1 MRQFTSVA
9 LSATYLCLALI
20 VALLLWRNGGGW
32 AAGVAALVGGL
43 GLCFA
48 VHGLISQSLK
58 LRALRKELDAVRE
71 AQRVMLSQ
79 MEQVDARM
87 TEDADAVSDD
97 AGRSEA
103 LEGEVH
109 MLEDL
114 VQRMGQRLEERV
126 SAGARQAPH
135 EPTLRRHQSAALLD
149 TVREALAENRVDLYL
164 QPVVGLP
171 QRRTVFYESYSR
183 LRDATGRVMMPAE
196 YLAVAEPEGLV
207 TSIDNLLL
215 FRCVQIVRRLAKQ
228 DRKVGIFCNISI
240 ASLADETFFP
250 QFLEL
255 LLCDMQ
261 FPSGIEI
268 DRVDE
273 EVGMDVLTVCVG
285 ADQNFV
291 SLIVLGQLQ
300 RGRVSGDRVDCFAFR
315 EALYHVIEQYTVRL
329 VVEPLGGHE
338 IRVDRFRLT
347 VDTCD
352 QLLPLELGLFIL
364 HGIPHHGAHASGGLA
379 PLVVCEADD
388 SHSLP
393 ALSFKDH
400 PYGTTEFRERPTY
413 AFQIDHG
420 HSSHVRQG
428 DELVQISADG
438 LQLLQHFFQ
447 AVDDHHLL
455 SQAAGSDVVAHG
467 HPGLLR
473 QLLDGLPVC
482 GRHAGAEFNI
492 FFHVVS
498 SKS

>member
-87 TEDADAVSDD
+87 TEVADAVSDD

-183 LRDATGRVMMPAE
+183 LRDASGRVMMPAE

-240 ASLADETFFP
+240 ASLADESFFP
-250 QFLEL
+250 QFLDL
-255 LLCDMQ
+255 LAANRDL
-261 FPSGIEI
+261 SG
-268 DRVDE
+268 
-273 EVGMDVLTVCVG
+273 
-285 ADQNFV
+285 A
-291 SLIVLGQLQ
+291 LIFELGQAAFDA
-300 RGRVSGDRVDCFAFR
+300 RGSVEARNMGKLADLGFR
-315 EALYHVIEQYTVRL
+315 FSLDKVTDLDLDFQDLARSDVKFLKIAA
-329 VVEPLGGHE
+329 P
-338 IRVDRFRLT
+338 F
-347 VDTCD
+347 
-352 QLLPLELGLFIL
+352 LL
-364 HGIPHHGAHASGGLA
+364 
-379 PLVVCEADD
+379 
-388 SHSLP
+388 
-393 ALSFKDH
+393 
-400 PYGTTEFRERPTY
+400 
-413 AFQIDHG
+413 
-420 HSSHVRQG
+420 
-428 DELVQISADG
+428 DELVETDEGLILRSLPDLAAQDFSSLTRRYGVEIVAEKVESERQIVDILELDIAYGQGHLFGEPRAIRDAVLAEADAPVAEPTRHDEPPPRTRG
-438 LQLLQHFFQ
+438 GVGVLARRH
-447 AVDDHHLL
+447 V
-455 SQAAGSDVVAHG
+455 AAT
-467 HPGLLR
+467 R
-473 QLLDGLPVC
+473 
-482 GRHAGAEFNI
+482 I
-492 FFHVVS
+492 
-498 SKS
+498 

>member
-48 VHGLISQSLK
+48 VHGLIGQSLK

-87 TEDADAVSDD
+87 TEVADAVSDD

-126 SAGARQAPH
+126 SAGVRQAPH

-183 LRDATGRVMMPAE
+183 LRDATGRVLMPAE
-196 YLAVAEPEGLV
+196 YLTVAEPEGLV

-240 ASLADETFFP
+240 ASLADESFFP
-250 QFLEL
+250 QFLDL
-255 LLCDMQ
+255 LAANRDL
-261 FPSGIEI
+261 SG
-268 DRVDE
+268 
-273 EVGMDVLTVCVG
+273 
-285 ADQNFV
+285 A
-291 SLIVLGQLQ
+291 LIFELGQAAFDA
-300 RGRVSGDRVDCFAFR
+300 RGSVEARNMGKLADLGFR
-315 EALYHVIEQYTVRL
+315 FSLDKVTDLDIDFQDLARSDVKFLKIAA
-329 VVEPLGGHE
+329 P
-338 IRVDRFRLT
+338 F
-347 VDTCD
+347 
-352 QLLPLELGLFIL
+352 LL
-364 HGIPHHGAHASGGLA
+364 
-379 PLVVCEADD
+379 
-388 SHSLP
+388 
-393 ALSFKDH
+393 
-400 PYGTTEFRERPTY
+400 
-413 AFQIDHG
+413 
-420 HSSHVRQG
+420 
-428 DELVQISADG
+428 DELVETDEGLILRSLPDLAAQDFSSLTRRYGVEIVAEKVESERQIVDILELDIAYGQGHLFGEPRAIRDAVLAEAD
-438 LQLLQHFFQ
+438 
-447 AVDDHHLL
+447 AP
-455 SQAAGSDVVAHG
+455 VAEPARHDEPPPRTRG
-467 HPGLLR
+467 GVGVLAR
-473 QLLDGLPVC
+473 
-482 GRHAGAEFNI
+482 RHAAATRI
-492 FFHVVS
+492 
-498 SKS
+498 